1 MSRYIRII
9 LAAIA
14 CIALQAPSI
23 AQQPDEL
30 ALTRR
35 LADAGALEVALD
47 RITRLQP
54 RDASSVHWY
63 EWEALRCTALAGLAR
78 HAELADR
85 VAALPRDSGRDALA
99 VCYAS
104 GARAALAVRRYAE
117 ARADAARALWQFSVP
132 PAEVQAM
139 RRVVIDS
146 YVGERRGD
154 EAYRAMLRYQQDHA
168 PLPRDVVG
176 RFVDALLDLKMEK
189 EALNWLAALDDSQP
203 AKLRLRLHAGLTPR
217 DAAISQARAALAK
230 GGDAGYWNVIL
241 DAAGDADALPLRVA
255 AYEQMLN
262 RADLSYSPADAR
274 RLWDA
279 YLATAVSVANSAR
292 LLVGDDANWADYAGR
307 RLGTE
312 PAVSRAFFAHLAQ
325 HAQSAPARQNAQ
337 LQLLHAC
344 QTDRLE
350 LVALRVFDAMFGDV
364 DALDTQVRYRL
375 GAMAEARRQPAAAVR
390 YWRELPA
397 PPDADT
403 GEWLVRVS
411 RQRWLASGEDTGVD
425 ALARYYVQQKQ
436 VAQPAIQQGARY
448 AEELLERGQYAAARR
463 LLEALLPHVPS
474 LQSGSLL
481 FALGRARESGGE
493 HALAG
498 EAYLLSAL
506 AVTGVP
512 DSATVQARLRAGVAL
527 ARAGH
532 VRDARAQLDWVINN
546 AKDAAS
552 VETARSELKR
562 LQL

>member
-1 MSRYIRII
+1 MRRFIRV
-9 LAAIA
+9 AVAIA
-14 CIALQAPSI
+14 SITLQAPSV

-30 ALTRR
+30 AVTRR

-54 RDASSVHWY
+54 RDASAARWA
-63 EWEALRCTALAGLAR
+63 EWEALRCSALSGLAR
-78 HAELADR
+78 HAQLAER
-85 VAALPRDSGRDALA
+85 VAALPRDMRGDALA
-99 VCYAS
+99 ACYSS
-104 GARAALAVRRYAE
+104 GARAALAVGRYAD
-117 ARADAARALWQFSVP
+117 ARADAARALWQFNLS
-132 PAEVQAM
+132 PAELQAM
-139 RRVVIDS
+139 RRAVIDS

-168 PLPRDVVG
+168 PVPRDVLA

-189 EALNWLAALDDSQP
+189 EALNWLAALDDSQS

-230 GGDAGYWNVIL
+230 GGDAGYWNVML

-255 AYEQMLN
+255 AYEQALN
-262 RADLSYSPADAR
+262 RADESDTRAVAR

-325 HAQSAPARQNAQ
+325 HAQSAAARHNAQ
-337 LQLLHAC
+337 LQLLYAC

-390 YWRELPA
+390 YWHDLPA
-397 PPDADT
+397 PSDADP
-403 GEWLVRVS
+403 GEWLVRLS
-411 RQRWLASGEDTGVD
+411 RQRWRAGGEDTGVD
-425 ALARYYVQQKQ
+425 ALTRHYAQQKQ
-436 VAQPAIQQGARY
+436 LAQPAIQQGAAY
-448 AEELLERGQYAAARR
+448 AEELLQRGQHAPARR
-463 LLEALLPHVPS
+463 LLDALLPHVAPS
-474 LQSGSLL
+474 QSRPLL
-481 FALGRARESGGE
+481 VALGRARESDGE
-493 HALAG
+493 HALAA
-498 EAYLLSAL
+498 EAYLRSAL
-506 AVTGVP
+506 AITGVP
-512 DSATVQARLRAGVAL
+512 DAAAVQARLRAGVAL
-527 ARAGH
+527 ARAGY
-532 VRDARAQLDWVINN
+532 VRDARAQLDWVVNN

-552 VETARSELKR
+552 AEAARSELKR